1 MKLINQDGLLYPSD
15 YLFSFSKN
23 KSWLETLFTKNN
35 NIWLLSPASKD
46 KNSAICLNNSKLNYC
61 NVETPGLIYPTINL
75 NSKVKVAS
83 GDGSSLEPY
92 IVIFD

>member
-1 MKLINQDGLLYPSD
+1 MITYSHFLKIKVGLYGKAYD
-15 YLFSFSKN
+15 TN
-23 KSWLETLFTKNN
+23 VIFTKNN